1 MTFFSTQAL
10 GSHLNSCALY
20 KEYLSQSISTTG
32 VVVNTHQ
39 SASSSVRVAR
49 LVSTVESYN
58 HKIQQQS
65 TASSASASA
74 STSASFSKTK
84 AGRSKDNRSNNRGSS
99 IRTVYSDEKK
109 WQIIEDCE
117 NWLSDNEGSTVAN
130 YIKSNHL
137 R

>member
-65 TASSASASA
+65 TASST
-74 STSASFSKTK
+74 STSTSLSKTK
-84 AGRSKDNRSNNRGSS
+84 TDRSRDNRSNNRGSS